1 MAPESPPRGPA
12 ALQPRPTTRL
22 MTLSD
27 YPAVAAIYREGI
39 ATGNATFNTEAP
51 SWEAW
56 DRGHLAHSRLVAVDG
71 GRVVGWTALS
81 SVSDRCVYGGVAEVQ
96 VYVGAAARGKG
107 IGLALLHELSAE
119 SERHG
124 IWTLQAGIFPENTAS
139 VALHERAG
147 YRLVGRRERLGQ
159 MNGWW
164 RDVLLFERRSAV
176 VGHGQ
181 EG

>member
-1 MAPESPPRGPA
+1 MGAESPPRGPA
-12 ALQPRPTTRL
+12 AQPPRLITRAL
-22 MTLSD
+22 IPSD

-39 ATGNATFNTEAP
+39 ATGHATFNTEAP
-51 SWEAW
+51 GWEAW

-71 GRVVGWTALS
+71 GRVVGWAALS

-96 VYVGAAARGKG
+96 VYVGASARGKG
-107 IGLALLHELSAE
+107 IGLALLTELSAE

-124 IWTLQAGIFPENTAS
+124 IWTLQAGIFPENSAS

-164 RDVLLFERRSAV
+164 RDVLLFERRSATI
-176 VGHGQ
+176 GQ
-181 EG
+181 A

>member
-1 MAPESPPRGPA
+1 MDPEPRSRRLAAPPVLRS
-12 ALQPRPTTRL
+12 
-22 MTLSD
+22 MTPED
-27 YPAVAAIYREGI
+27 YSAVAAIYREGI

-51 SWEAW
+51 GWEAW

-71 GRVVGWTALS
+71 GRVVGWAALS

-96 VYVGAAARGKG
+96 VYVGASARGKG
-107 IGLALLHELSAE
+107 VGLALLTGLSAE
-119 SERHG
+119 SERLG

-159 MNGWW
+159 MAGGTW
-164 RDVLLFERRSAV
+164 RDVLLLERRSTV
-176 VGHGQ
+176 VGTG
-181 EG
+181 ERA